1 MNPARARENLGVPTY
16 SVRAELRRL
25 IEEALRCLEDTDFH
39 GASAALQR
47 ACAEAA
53 SSGDADGLPRYFGA
67 DDGPAR
73 GEREARKESEGW
85 G

>member
-1 MNPARARENLGVPTY
+1 MTKAM
-16 SVRAELRRL
+16 RRF
-25 IEEALRCLEDTDFH
+25 IEETHRCLEDTDFH

-53 SSGDADGLPRYFGA
+53 SSGDADVLRKQVGA
-67 DDGPAR
+67 DDGPAQ
-73 GEREARKESEGW
+73 GGHEARKESEGW